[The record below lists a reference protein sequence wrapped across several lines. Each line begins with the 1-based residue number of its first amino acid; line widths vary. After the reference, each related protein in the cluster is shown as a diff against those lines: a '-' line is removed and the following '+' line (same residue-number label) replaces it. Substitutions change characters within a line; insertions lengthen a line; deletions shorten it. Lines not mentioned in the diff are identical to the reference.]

1 MSQKVE
7 QSPTELPLANLPS
20 PAVDGVSPPEYSA
33 GPGSPGAL
41 QTPTPAVTAQP
52 KATAPPTATPGQIII
67 TPLNQIGE
75 RTQWIQCPFC
85 LQTSKIQVRKEGSTM
100 QVVAGVLCCL
110 LCVCLACVPCLAH
123 WFEDTEY
130 RCATCHKIVATENYD
145 GIYKTH
151 GPGGSVQRLN

>member
-1 MSQKVE
+1 MSQT
-7 QSPTELPLANLPS
+7 QQPPTEVPLTDVNS
-20 PAVDGVSPPEYSA
+20 PNDKAVPPPEYSA
-33 GPGSPGAL
+33 GTGNPGGP
-41 QTPTPAVTAQP
+41 QTPSPVVTVQP
-52 KATAPPTATPGQIII
+52 KATALPTTTLGQIII

-75 RTQWIQCPFC
+75 RTEWIQCPFC
-85 LQTSKIQVRKEGSTM
+85 LQTTRIKVHKEGSTM